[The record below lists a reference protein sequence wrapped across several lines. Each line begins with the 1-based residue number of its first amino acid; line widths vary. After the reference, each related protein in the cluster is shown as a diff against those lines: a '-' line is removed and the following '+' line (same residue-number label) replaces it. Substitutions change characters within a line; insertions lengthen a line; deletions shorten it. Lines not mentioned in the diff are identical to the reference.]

1 MVIVIIIV
9 VVVVVVV
16 VRCGGDGGSH
26 SVGSSGAVHDH
37 CTYSN
42 CSCGRGRHI
51 RYTGGYS
58 NCGRSGHE
66 LVAMVL
72 IL

>member
-1 MVIVIIIV
+1 MVVMVVVIVLVVLVLFMIIV
-9 VVVVVVV
+9 
-16 VRCGGDGGSH
+16 H
-26 SVGSSGAVHDH
+26 
-37 CTYSN
+37 N